1 MSKLELCPNTVV
13 RNDKWVFPVDKVQ
26 GTVERASLSGSEPV
40 TRVSVIDGVHHLVR
54 PQASI
59 VT

>member
-1 MSKLELCPNTVV
+1 MINGFSLLTKYVGTLE
-13 RNDKWVFPVDKVQ
+13 Q
-26 GTVERASLSGSEPV
+26 GREQASLSGSEPV

-54 PQASI
+54 PQASRPQASI